1 MPICWLPFRLRLIM
15 VSLGFVTCDSPG
27 QKGHPLSIRTLQQLR
42 TYGFPLMSV
51 LGSETSRN
59 LSCDYLR
66 KSQSVDK
73 CLCSSIVDWKLYG
86 QLPICDAPILMNNVI
101 GALQHVWA
109 GGCGKTHRLRWI
121 MQLRVSTSEALTLWT
136 QHLTVLLSTAQ
147 FPYPAHNGLWIFT
160 TLSFSATKDSNTARC
175 S

>member
-27 QKGHPLSIRTLQQLR
+27 QKGHPLSIKTLQQLR

-86 QLPICDAPILMNNVI
+86 QLPICDARPS
-101 GALQHVWA
+101 
-109 GGCGKTHRLRWI
+109 WI
-121 MQLRVSTSEALTLWT
+121 MSLARCNICGLVAVARPTDCGGSCSSMSPLPEALTLWT
-136 QHLTVLLSTAQ
+136 QHTKVCECSPLFLSL
-147 FPYPAHNGLWIFT
+147 PLKI
-160 TLSFSATKDSNTARC
+160 
-175 S
+175 

>member
-42 TYGFPLMSV
+42 TYGFPLTSA
-51 LGSETSRN
+51 LGSETLRN
-59 LSCDYLR
+59 LSCAYLR

-73 CLCSSIVDWKLYG
+73 CHCSSIVDWKLYG

-101 GALQHVWA
+101 GALQHMWA

-121 MQLRVSTSEALTLWT
+121 MQLHVSTSWSFNSLNPASNSAPIDCTT
-136 QHLTVLLSTAQ
+136 SIPSQHTTVCECSPLFLSL
-147 FPYPAHNGLWIFT
+147 PLKI
-160 TLSFSATKDSNTARC
+160 
-175 S
+175 